1 MFQKSKLSA
10 SILLAFSGGI
20 ALTSLPVLAQQTGE
34 STERIEVTGS
44 RIKRADAEG
53 ALPVTTFTRAD
64 LQASGVTTI
73 AEFVR
78 TMPFAQAGNYRP
90 QSGSS
95 FAGYAG
101 ADLRGMGA
109 ERTLILI
116 DGKRAPKSAQVG
128 SAADM
133 NSIPMAAVERVE
145 VLLDGASAIYGSD
158 AIGGVINFIT
168 RKDFNGAE
176 FSIGYTDPV
185 QPGGEKR
192 EMSGIIGLSGDKG
205 RLFGGFSKTKRG
217 MVFTNQR
224 PWGNVRGASVF
235 GNNAY
240 ILATGQYVPIPGQNG
255 TCEGIGPN
263 FHTTPTDLNGDDVIA
278 PDEYLCTYNFNSV
291 AADEQEIE
299 NQSIFARGEYQISAD
314 WSAYLNASVSRVD
327 SFGRYASVP
336 GAVFLAADAAG
347 NPLGE
352 DMLLLHRYAAAGN
365 RDDYSTTTVY
375 DYNVGVRGVIGK
387 VDVDFGVRSY
397 ESAFRRLGYNY
408 IVADLAAA
416 AINSGAYDI
425 TNPFAASEETLNSI
439 KATIS
444 RDGIYNNQEVY
455 GSASMPLFKM
465 GGGDA
470 MGSLSAEYREE
481 RYKDQYDSLSEA
493 GQILGSAGN
502 SAGGTREVT
511 AVSGE
516 MLFPILKDLEAS
528 LSARYEE
535 YSDYGSD
542 FSPKASVK
550 FKPLSNVALR
560 ASVGKGFRAPS
571 LDILTQKTT
580 FSAETIEDARTCDV
594 LPCNADGQIQRDTF
608 FIANPELQSEKS
620 NQFSL
625 GAVWDVTP
633 ALSVKL
639 DYWNV
644 KIKDA
649 IGTVTAQEIVDRDN
663 GDDPR
668 AIPPG
673 LGLTRAPNGAITSI
687 TAGFA
692 NEGVLK
698 TSGLDLGVTGR
709 WKVGGFG
716 QFTHTLQWAHMLEQ
730 KFDGDELA
738 GTQGL
743 PKDRAVLANRWTL
756 GDFDVNWNVNY
767 IGKNGEASEG
777 DATKAYTTHDLQ
789 LNYAPSFIKGATFT
803 VGALNVTDEMP
814 ELIGFEGRNFNFYLY
829 DSYGRQAYVRF
840 TQKF

>member
-10 SILLAFSGGI
+10 SILLAFSSGI
-20 ALTSLPVLAQQTGE
+20 ALTSLPVMAQQQAGE

-64 LQASGVTTI
+64 LEASGVTTV

-78 TMPFAQAGNYRP
+78 TLPFSQAGNYRP

-101 ADLRGMGA
+101 ADLRGLGA

-116 DGKRAPKSAQVG
+116 DGKRAPKAAQVG

-133 NSIPMAAVERVE
+133 NSIPMAAIERVE
-145 VLLDGASAIYGSD
+145 ILLDGASAIYGSD

-168 RKDFNGAE
+168 RKDLAGAE

-185 QPGGEKR
+185 TAGGEKR
-192 EMSGIIGLSGDKG
+192 EMSAVVGMMGDKG
-205 RLFGGFSKTKRG
+205 RVMGGFSKTKRG

-224 PWGNVRGASVF
+224 PWGSTRGASVF

-240 ILATGQYVPIPGQNG
+240 VLATGEYVPLPGPDG
-255 TCEGIGPN
+255 TCEGVGPN
-263 FHTTPTDLNGDDVIA
+263 FYTAASG
-278 PDEYLCTYNFNSV
+278 LCVYDFNRV

-299 NQSIFARGEYQISAD
+299 TQSIFVRGEYQFAQD
-314 WSAYLNASVSRVD
+314 WTAYVNTSVSRVD
-327 SFGRYASVP
+327 SFGRYAPVP
-336 GAVFLAADAAG
+336 GDVFLPADAAG

-352 DMLLLHRYAAAGN
+352 DMILLHRFAAAGN
-365 RDDYSTTTVY
+365 RDDYSTTSVY
-375 DYNVGVRGVIGK
+375 DYGVGVRGLIAGK
-387 VDVDFGVRSY
+387 IDVDFGVRAY

-408 IVADLAAA
+408 IVRDLAAA

-425 TNPFAASEETLNSI
+425 TNPFAASEETLNGI

-444 RDGIYNNQEVY
+444 RDGIYNNQEIY
-455 GSASMPLFKM
+455 ASAAMPLFKLA
-465 GGGDA
+465 GGDVQA
-470 MGSLSAEYREE
+470 FLGAEYREE
-481 RYKDQYDSLSEA
+481 RYTDQYDSLSEA
-493 GQILGSAGN
+493 NQILGSAGN

-516 MLFPILKDLEAS
+516 MLFPILKNLEAG

-550 FKPLSNVALR
+550 FKPMSNLALR

-580 FSAETIEDARTCDV
+580 FSAESIQDPRTCAV
-594 LPCNADGQIQRDTF
+594 LPCDDDGFIQRNTF
-608 FIANPELQSEKS
+608 FTANPSLSSEKS
-620 NQFSL
+620 DQFSL

-633 ALSVKL
+633 AFSVKL

-644 KIKDA
+644 KINDVV
-649 IGTVTAQEIVDRDN
+649 GTVTPQEIVDRDN

-668 AIPPG
+668 PIPPG
-673 LGLTRAPNGAITSI
+673 LGLTRAPSGAITQI
-687 TAGFA
+687 LAGYA
-692 NEGVLK
+692 NEGTLK
-698 TSGLDLGVTGR
+698 TSGLDLNLTGR
-709 WKVGGFG
+709 WKAGGFG
-716 QFTHTLQWAHMLEQ
+716 QFNHTLQWAHLLEQ
-730 KFDGDELA
+730 DTDGDEFA

-743 PKDRAVLANRWTL
+743 PKDRIVLSNGWTL
-756 GDFDVNWNVNY
+756 GDFDVTWNVNY
-767 IGKNGEASEG
+767 IGKNGEEAEG
-777 DATKAYTTHDLQ
+777 DVTKAYTTHDLQ
-789 LNYAPSFIKGATFT
+789 LNYAPSFIKGAKFT
-803 VGALNVTDEMP
+803 LGALNVSDERP
-814 ELIGFEGRNFNFYLY
+814 ELIAYEGRNFNFYLY